1 MELKRFYKTQREV
14 AEVINFLVDSYWA
27 DELTE
32 EILVDVVWKLHNDNP
47 GKIIKMI
54 DFTTVLKQQCGK
66 RRLDVIARILN
77 LSLK

>member
-27 DELTE
+27 DKLTE
-32 EILVDVVWKLHNDNP
+32 ETLVDVVWKLHNDNP
-47 GKIIKMI
+47 GKVVKMF
-54 DFTTVLKQQCGK
+54 DFTTVLKQKCGK

-77 LSLK
+77 LSLQ